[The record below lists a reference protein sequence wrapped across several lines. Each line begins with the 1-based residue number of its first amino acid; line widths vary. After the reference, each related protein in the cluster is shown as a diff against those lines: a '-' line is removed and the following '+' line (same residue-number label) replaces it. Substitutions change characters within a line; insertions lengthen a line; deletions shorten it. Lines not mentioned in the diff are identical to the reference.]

1 MPRLAA
7 WSLVES
13 RSEDFGGGASASSSA
28 CHHGA
33 HLRCSQESGRP
44 EVAAYRSLAMRM
56 KCQVPRRRG
65 ACGSALLTAT
75 SAILLAGAS
84 CSAFAHFGQSVSSGS
99 SSQALRGARA
109 LGAETPGIGFQTASQ
124 RTSRVTR
131 RVWDT
136 AWMSDPVVSCV
147 GWSVVAFSLLIIRV
161 ATAAGEDD
169 TETPTSYLQAPEPSQ
184 GSPIVCVGDSLT
196 RGNLS
201 ADWVG
206 ALRGQLA
213 KGLGQEDPAVVL
225 NAGVNMHCS
234 KNIQERLCEVIA
246 CRPSHVTV
254 LVGTN
259 DLKAELSPVEGFLY
273 RYFGK
278 LPEVPTLE
286 TYEQTLREIRE
297 TLVAAGAQVALV
309 SPPVL
314 GEVLNSKANQRAAQ
328 FADAVRRVAEEGG
341 DSCAYLPLFERTAA
355 ALPAQGGKDYCGVQF
370 FTLLCTLCIDMHLL
384 RRDLADIQR
393 ERNLG
398 VTVDLVHLGPSAAS
412 MLADMVADFVRS
424 ARVTSELPCLELSAA
439 APQVELAALAAAV

>member
-1 MPRLAA
+1 MATVSQSRTSSLRRQSPEHRLWPSPKSLSAKLQSRASRKGLRRRASFLAA
-7 WSLVES
+7 ASAMAVAS
-13 RSEDFGGGASASSSA
+13 ACRAGVGPGAFSGIQIDIGASS
-28 CHHGA
+28 
-33 HLRCSQESGRP
+33 P
-44 EVAAYRSLAMRM
+44 RST
-56 KCQVPRRRG
+56 Q
-65 ACGSALLTAT
+65 AT
-75 SAILLAGAS
+75 LG
-84 CSAFAHFGQSVSSGS
+84 HGS
-99 SSQALRGARA
+99 SSLVKTCRGS
-109 LGAETPGIGFQTASQ
+109 TAS
-124 RTSRVTR
+124 RNPSLVAR
-131 RVWDT
+131 RVLDT
-136 AWMSDPVVSCV
+136 AWMADPVVSCV

-169 TETPTSYLQAPEPSQ
+169 TDTPTSFLQASQ
-184 GSPIVCVGDSLT
+184 EQDNSPIVCLGDSLT

-206 ALRGQLA
+206 SLRDQLA
-213 KGLGQEDPAVVL
+213 QSFGQRDPAVVL

-234 KNIQERLCEVIA
+234 KNIQARLCEVVA

-273 RYFGK
+273 RFFGE

-286 TYEQTLREIRE
+286 NYEQTLREIRE

-314 GEVLNSKANQRAAQ
+314 GEVLDSKANQRAAQ

-341 DSCAYLPLFERTAA
+341 ERCAYLPLFERTAA
-355 ALPAQGGKDYCGVQF
+355 SLPTQGGKDYCGVQF
-370 FTLLCTLCIDMHLL
+370 FALLCTLCIDMHLL

-424 ARVTSELPCLELSAA
+424 ARATAA
-439 APQVELAALAAAV
+439 APCVVAPRMELAAAGAGL